1 MKCKNFFFTS
11 LFIVSLLVGVSVM
24 NIGFGEDKTEPKKE
38 QLIVSNVMTEKS
50 NSLSMYDNLEKY
62 SEMYGIPK
70 YIFYNIAFLE
80 TTYRGPFDWGYNPSR
95 TSCVGALGP
104 MQVMPSTAKLIHKKP
119 IPNETLKNNI
129 EFNVRTSAILLKKL
143 YEKYKDW
150 SIVCGCYNTGKPI
163 VNGYAR
169 FCTSNKDYQKNWV
182 YLI

>member
-1 MKCKNFFFTS
+1 
-11 LFIVSLLVGVSVM
+11 LVGVSVV
-24 NIGFGEDKTEPKKE
+24 NIGFGEDKTQPKKE
-38 QLIVSNVMTEKS
+38 QLIVSGVMTEKS

-62 SEMYGIPK
+62 SEMYEIPK

-80 TTYRGPFDWGYNPSR
+80 TTYRGPFDWSYNPSR

-119 IPNETLKNNI
+119 ISNETLKNDI
-129 EFNVRTSAILLKKL
+129 EFNIRTSAILLNKL
-143 YEKYKDW
+143 YKKYKDW